1 LLEAVAALRD
11 SACFRQAFGN
21 PFIDYFVAL
30 KEFEIGRFLSDVTD
44 WEQRE
49 YFELL

>member
-1 LLEAVAALRD
+1 MAAIAALRD
-11 SACFRQAFGN
+11 NACFRAAFGD
-21 PFIDYFVAL
+21 PFVDYFIKL

-49 YFELL
+49 YFAIL